1 MNNCFKPAWWLPN
14 PHLQTLWAALVRRKI
29 QIPIRWERLE
39 LADGDFLDLSWVGR
53 DEGPIVIVL
62 HGLNG
67 SIDSSYVRGILQAIK
82 LQGWRGVLMHF
93 RGCSGVPNR
102 LARSYHSGDTN
113 DLQYLI
119 AELIKREPKTPLYAV
134 GYSLGGNVLLKWLGE
149 SGINNPLRAAAA
161 ISIPFEVGKTS
172 DYLNTGFSRLYQWRL
187 LRELLKV
194 HQRKFTK
201 MVSHPDR
208 QVKNIQSIRE
218 FDDTITAPLHG
229 FKNAEDYYTQSS
241 SRQYL
246 ANIKIPTLVLHALDD
261 PFTPLNSIPNIH
273 EVSSNVTLEL
283 TKQGGHVGFVA
294 GKYLWRPA
302 YWLEEK
308 IVRYIES
315 QENREV

>member
-29 QIPIRWERLE
+29 PIPIRSERLE
-39 LADGDFLDLSWVGR
+39 LPDGDFLDLAWVDR
-53 DEGPIVIVL
+53 NEGPIIIVL

-67 SIDSSYVRGILQAIK
+67 SIHSSYVRGILQAIK
-82 LQGWRGVLMHF
+82 QQGWRGVLMHF
-93 RGCSGVPNR
+93 RGCSGLPNR
-102 LARSYHSGDTN
+102 LARSYHSGDTS
-113 DLQYLI
+113 DLQYVI
-119 AELIKREPKTPLYAV
+119 TELVKREPKTPLYAV

-172 DYLNTGFSRLYQWRL
+172 DYLNTGFSRLYQWKL
-187 LRELLKV
+187 LHELLKSDR
-194 HQRKFTK
+194 RKFKKMTPHHDKQTK
-201 MVSHPDR
+201 
-208 QVKNIQSIRE
+208 KIQNIRE

-229 FKNAEDYYTQSS
+229 FKNAEDYYIQSS

-246 ANIKIPTLVLHALDD
+246 ASIKIPTLVLHALDD
-261 PFTPLNSIPNIH
+261 PFTPLNAIPNAL
-273 EVSSNVTLEL
+273 EVSPAVTLEL
-283 TKQGGHVGFVA
+283 TNQGGHVGFVA
-294 GKYLWRPA
+294 GKYPWHPT

-315 QENREV
+315 QEKSKE